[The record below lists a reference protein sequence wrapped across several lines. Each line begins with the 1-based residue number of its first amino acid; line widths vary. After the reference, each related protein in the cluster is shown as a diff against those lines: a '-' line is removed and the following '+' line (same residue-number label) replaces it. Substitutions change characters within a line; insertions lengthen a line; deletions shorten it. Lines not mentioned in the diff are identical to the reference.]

1 MIRVNLIK
9 TEQKEFEAPAAPL
22 ESERFEKKPA
32 VPTNLLIV
40 AAIVLI
46 AGLGLLLKRSID
58 RETNLLQAAKAEK
71 KTLEPVLKKLDAVR
85 IQREFLRRKITLIND
100 LKARQGEAVRLM
112 ETLSSALPDWV
123 WLSEARFVRRNLQL
137 KGKALTNIL
146 VSDYMH
152 NLEKSGLFEMVSLMG
167 TAQKNLGGT
176 LYVEFTLS
184 ANVPAPPGTAVP
196 APAAKA
202 KKAP

>member
-9 TEQKEFEAPAAPL
+9 AESKEFEAPAGPL
-22 ESERFEKKPA
+22 EGEAAEKKKPA

-40 AAIVLI
+40 AAIIIV
-46 AGLGLLLKRSID
+46 AALGLLLKRAID
-58 RETNLLQAAKAEK
+58 RERSLLQAAQAEK
-71 KTLEPVLKKLDAVR
+71 ATLEPVLEKLGAIGEQKLFLEKK
-85 IQREFLRRKITLIND
+85 ISLIND
-100 LKARQGEAVRLM
+100 LKSRQGEAVRLM

-123 WLSEARFVRRNLQL
+123 WLSEVKYARRNISI
-137 KGKALTNIL
+137 KGKALTNLL

-152 NLEKSGLFEMVSLMG
+152 NLEKSGLFDLVSLMG
-167 TAQKNLGGT
+167 TAQKTQGGT
-176 LYVEFTLS
+176 QYTEFTLS
-184 ANVPAPPGTAVP
+184 ANVPGPPEVG